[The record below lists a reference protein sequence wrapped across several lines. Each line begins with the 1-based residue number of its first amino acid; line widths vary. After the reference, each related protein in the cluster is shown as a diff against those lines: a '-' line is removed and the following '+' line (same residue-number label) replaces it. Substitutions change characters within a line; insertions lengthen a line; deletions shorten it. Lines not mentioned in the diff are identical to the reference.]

1 MSTDKEEKENVTKS
15 TKVKQS
21 TDSSA
26 DNESYNRG
34 DVAAIEQKRIELKFI
49 NIHNLFLPHILL
61 VYILIFTYWLKPFG

>member
-15 TKVKQS
+15 TREVKQS

-34 DVAAIEQKRIELKFI
+34 DVAATEQKRILKEA
-49 NIHNLFLPHILL
+49 
-61 VYILIFTYWLKPFG
+61 KE